1 MAKPQKEPIRH
12 HYVPAFLLSNFT
24 DQDDAL
30 WVYDTKNKSSWPG
43 CPEAAGYEK
52 HWHTVVRKDGTRDT
66 SSIEAIVTARYDTPG
81 SQAVRMIMNREKLD
95 GVSRDSFFRFVAALM
110 LRTPRSIRQMTDIG
124 SAVLSESA
132 SRLAAHNQEF
142 QSRVTERLK
151 QAGASEDVI
160 KSVLNDAAEGRTQ
173 FAPRHEL
180 TLITNLMN
188 VDSIALGLAELKWMF
203 CVLPDSEDDFIIG
216 DHPVLLE
223 DVGSE
228 SERRPLGI
236 MNPNIELILPLSRRM
251 AAVANHT
258 CQPSYGTFQSGMSLM
273 INRRT
278 LCWAERF
285 VYASQHSEK
294 LLEEAVRFRGHGPDL
309 IIERVSDGGINGV
322 MFTER

>member
-1 MAKPQKEPIRH
+1 MAKPPNEPVRH
-12 HYVPAFLLSNFT
+12 HYVPDFLLSNFT
-24 DQDDAL
+24 AENGCL
-30 WVYDTKNKSSWPG
+30 WVYDTKENKVWPG
-43 CPEAAGYEK
+43 SPRATGFEK
-52 HWHTVVRKDGTRDT
+52 HWHTVVRKDGTKDT
-66 SSIEAIVTARYDTPG
+66 SSIEGIVTARYDTPG
-81 SQAVRMIMNREKLD
+81 CQAVRMLMNREKLD
-95 GVSRDSFFRFVAALM
+95 DASLKSFFRFVAALM
-110 LRTPRSIRQMTDIG
+110 LRTPRSIRQMTEIG
-124 SAVLSESA
+124 TALLSESA

-180 TLITNLMN
+180 TLITSLMN
-188 VDSIALGLAELKWMF
+188 VDSIVPRLAELKWMF

-223 DVGSE
+223 DLSSE

-285 VYASQHSEK
+285 VYASQHSEE
-294 LLEEAVRFRGHGPDL
+294 LLEAAVRFRGHGPDL
-309 IIERVSDGGINGV
+309 IIERVSDVGGSGI